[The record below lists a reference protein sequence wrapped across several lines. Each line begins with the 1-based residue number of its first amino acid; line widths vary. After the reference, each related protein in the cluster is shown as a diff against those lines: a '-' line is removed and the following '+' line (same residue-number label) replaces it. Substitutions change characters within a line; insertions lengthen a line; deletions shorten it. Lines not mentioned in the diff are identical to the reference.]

1 MVGTKVYI
9 GGLPYGVR
17 ERDLEKFVKGY
28 GRVRDVLLKNGFGF
42 VVSIFLEM
50 IFLHVLSPKSSHP
63 FPVSS
68 LLGILLSK
76 LSSFFFS
83 LFTLQRNINLTHF
96 DAITFKGVVENLYT
110 LHRHKK

>member
-63 FPVSS
+63 FPVS

-76 LSSFFFS
+76 LSSFFPAYLRFKEILIS
-83 LFTLQRNINLTHF
+83 LILMPEHL
-96 DAITFKGVVENLYT
+96 KGL
-110 LHRHKK
+110 

>member
-68 LLGILLSK
+68 LLGILLSE
-76 LSSFFFS
+76 LSSFFS
-83 LFTLQRNINLTHF
+83 AYLR
-96 DAITFKGVVENLYT
+96 FKEKLIW
-110 LHRHKK
+110 LILMP